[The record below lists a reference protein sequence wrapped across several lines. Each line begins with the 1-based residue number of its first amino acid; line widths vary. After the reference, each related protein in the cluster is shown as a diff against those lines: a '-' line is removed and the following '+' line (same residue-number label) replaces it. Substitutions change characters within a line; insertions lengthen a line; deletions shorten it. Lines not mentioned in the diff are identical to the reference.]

1 MSENIE
7 NLHEYHNLIQI
18 NLEASEDTRDS
29 LHDNLREYSSKKIL
43 KNANKKSF
51 LEKKVKRNKNKQIKK
66 NSKDN
71 NSKIKIIQKIFNDFK
86 NCSHLYKEFNQFT
99 KVEKNVKNYLYSNY
113 THLAK
118 DIRNI
123 FSEYFIL
130 NSNNYVKYN
139 KLLQLC
145 EHFEKVYKEYE
156 NKLFIKE
163 SKNHI
168 EIKKRFNKLKKEYRT
183 TLNNNNNQEYINNSS
198 NKVKFS
204 YRENNTNKSDNN
216 KNIKKYKINLAKKIR
231 NLTPEQKKGII
242 NLISGNHLDKN
253 NTNNVMEVD
262 INKLPEKE
270 LRLLENY
277 VNKCEFEK
285 SEHLQSETNTNCI
298 TPEEEMFD
306 DLSESI
312 SSDEDE
318 F

>member
-86 NCSHLYKEFNQFT
+86 NCSQLYKEFNQFT

-168 EIKKRFNKLKKEYRT
+168 EIKKRFNKLKKEFRT

>member
-7 NLHEYHNLIQI
+7 NVQEYQNLIQI
-18 NLEASEDTRDS
+18 NIEASEDTRDS
-29 LHDNLREYSSKKIL
+29 FHENLRDHSSKKCI
-43 KNANKKSF
+43 KNEKKNSL

-86 NCSHLYKEFNQFT
+86 NCSQLYKEFNQFT
-99 KVEKNVKNYLYSNY
+99 KLEKNVKNYLYSNY
-113 THLAK
+113 TQLAK

-139 KLLQLC
+139 RLLELC
-145 EHFEKVYKEYE
+145 EHFEKIYKEYE

-168 EIKKRFNKLKKEYRT
+168 EIKKRFNKLKKEFRT
-183 TLNNNNNQEYINNSS
+183 TLNNNNQEYINYSS

-204 YRENNTNKSDNN
+204 YKENNINKSDNN
-216 KNIKKYKINLAKKIR
+216 NKNLKKYKINLAKKIR
-231 NLTPEQKKGII
+231 NLTPEQKKRII
-242 NLISGNHLDKN
+242 NLISRIHLDKN
-253 NTNNVMEVD
+253 NSNNVMEID
-262 INKLPEKE
+262 INKLPDKE
-270 LRLLENY
+270 LKLLENY
-277 VNKCEFEK
+277 VNQCESEK
-285 SEHLQSETNTNCI
+285 SEHIQSETNTNCI
-298 TPEEEMFD
+298 TSEEEMFD

>member
-1 MSENIE
+1 MSGVNENITS
-7 NLHEYHNLIQI
+7 HQNLIKI
-18 NLEASEDTRDS
+18 NLDPSEETRDS
-29 LHDNLREYSSKKIL
+29 FNENFKGLFP
-43 KNANKKSF
+43 KNK
-51 LEKKVKRNKNKQIKK
+51 EGKVKKHFLDKKMKRTKSKQIKK

-71 NSKIKIIQKIFNDFK
+71 NSKIKIIQKILNDFK
-86 NCSHLYKEFNQFT
+86 ISSPLYKEFNQFS
-99 KVEKNVKNYLYSNY
+99 KIEKNVKNNLYSHY
-113 THLAK
+113 TQFAK
-118 DIRNI
+118 DIRNLL
-123 FSEYFIL
+123 SQYFFL
-130 NSNNYVKYN
+130 HSNNSEKY
-139 KLLQLC
+139 KKTLELTEQ
-145 EHFEKVYKEYE
+145 FEKIYKELE

-168 EIKKRFNKLKKEYRT
+168 EIKKRFNKLKKEFRT

>member
-168 EIKKRFNKLKKEYRT
+168 EIKKLFF
-183 TLNNNNNQEYINNSS
+183 I
-198 NKVKFS
+198 
-204 YRENNTNKSDNN
+204 
-216 KNIKKYKINLAKKIR
+216 
-231 NLTPEQKKGII
+231 
-242 NLISGNHLDKN
+242 
-253 NTNNVMEVD
+253 
-262 INKLPEKE
+262 
-270 LRLLENY
+270 
-277 VNKCEFEK
+277 
-285 SEHLQSETNTNCI
+285 
-298 TPEEEMFD
+298 
-306 DLSESI
+306 
-312 SSDEDE
+312 
-318 F
+318 